1 MRTSLDDIRGR
12 TFDVAVIGAGINGA
26 SAAQHLASEGYSVL
40 IVDAGDY
47 ASGST
52 SRSSRLLHCGLR
64 YLAPGRSMWDFVIRP
79 DRLAI
84 ALRMAKHG
92 IDARSQMVKTTQQ
105 RTRQMTFGFPIYR
118 DGPYAKWQTDIAFK
132 LLWWLGPRDLPLDY
146 VFERPERVRDLPLLK
161 WLRDDGQ
168 LSGVAQFR
176 EYRMDWPERLC
187 VDSVMD
193 AARMG
198 AVTRNYTRAAIGQR
212 DHEGYWSVSLT
223 DTLEGDAATCR
234 ARIVMNMAG
243 VWIDEVVSQAK
254 PGARRYITG
263 TKGTHIMVKLPDDC
277 AMQGVAALNRVNEP
291 IYCVPWR
298 GMHFIGPTET
308 LYEGNIDDVRPD
320 EDDIAFLLAETEY
333 LLPGMK
339 LKREDVRFAW
349 AGVRPLTASPREPNG
364 QRSRVV
370 HDLSDQG
377 LPNVLAMTGGVIMT
391 NRSGGAE
398 MAEAAKSRARPSG
411 AKRTISYA
419 TRSPEE
425 IPSFGNDPLTISP
438 EHIRAVVEAEHPG
451 TLYDLMFARLGIGWS
466 SDMGYAAAPRVAEA
480 AAPAMGWSPDDVNR
494 EVAAYRKALV
504 ERHLLREDLR

>member
-1 MRTSLDDIRGR
+1 MRIPLDDIRGR
-12 TFDVAVIGAGINGA
+12 SFDVAVIGAGINGA
-26 SAAQHLASEGYSVL
+26 SAAQHLVAEGYSVL
-40 IVDAGDY
+40 LVDAGDY
-47 ASGST
+47 AGGST
-52 SRSSRLLHCGLR
+52 GRSSRLLHCGLR
-64 YLAPGRSMWDFVIRP
+64 YLAPGRSMWDFVLRP

-84 ALRMAKHG
+84 AMRMAKLG
-92 IDARSQMVKTTQQ
+92 IDARSQMVKTTPE
-105 RTRQMTFGFPIYR
+105 RTAEITFGFPIYN
-118 DGPYAKWQTDIAFK
+118 DGPYAKWQTDLAFR

-146 VFERPERVRDLPLLK
+146 VFERPKRTHELPLLK
-161 WLRDDGQ
+161 WLRDDGK

-198 AVTRNYTRAAIGQR
+198 AVTRNYTRAEIGQR
-212 DHEGYWSVSLT
+212 DAEGYWALT
-223 DTLEGDAATCR
+223 LADTKSTGTATTR
-234 ARIVMNMAG
+234 ARLVMNMAG
-243 VWIDEVVSQAK
+243 VWIDEVVGRSR
-254 PGARRYITG
+254 PGAKRYITG

-277 AMQGVAALNRVNEP
+277 AHQGVAALNRINEP

-308 LYEGNIDDVRPD
+308 MFEGDLNDVRPD
-320 EDDIAFLLAETEY
+320 EDDIGFLLAESEF

-339 LKREDVRFAW
+339 LSREDVRFAW
-349 AGVRPLTASPREPNG
+349 AGVRPLTASPREPQG

-370 HDLSDQG
+370 HDLADQG

-398 MAEAAKSRARPSG
+398 MAAAARARIKPSG
-411 AKRTISYA
+411 VKQSISFA
-419 TRSPEE
+419 TRTAEE
-425 IPSFGNDPLTISP
+425 IPSFGNDPFSIDP
-438 EHIRAVVEAEHPG
+438 ADIRDIVEREHPA
-451 TLYDLMFARLGIGWS
+451 TLYDLMFARTGIGWS

-480 AAPAMGWSPDDVNR
+480 AAPAFGWSQEDVKR
-494 EVAAYRKALV
+494 EVAIYRRTLV